1 MCWFPIVCQ
10 ISSRKSRGIREG
22 KSSSRDLTNFLSQD
36 YHAIK
41 KQHLFTLKEHPMTES
56 TAGNGTVF
64 HTHRLPNGL
73 QIVAQPM
80 PDFESVAVSYYVRTG
95 SRDEPD
101 PSIAG
106 VSHFLEHMVFKGTK
120 TLDWQDITLAF
131 NKIGA
136 ELNAFTSQEAT
147 VYFARVLGEYLERAV
162 ELLSDMM
169 YPRLAESDF
178 ETEKEVIVNEI
189 ARSEDQPYNLA
200 YRRMMQTYFGDYP
213 LGHDVLGTRESIRG
227 MRVEQMRDY
236 WQRRYAANNLILS
249 IAGNFDWEHIV
260 RLAEKYST
268 GWRTGDASRHV
279 EPYEPAHAVNDIIVD
294 KKLKQQIMII
304 AMPAVDV
311 KDPDYYAASLGGSI
325 LGDSDGSRL
334 YWNIYQKGLAES
346 ASAGIWAM
354 EGTGI
359 LLMEANSTPEEAPR
373 VLTLLHAE
381 LDSLLEDGVHE
392 DELRRAKDKWISSLV
407 LSSES
412 TFTRMRSL
420 ASDWMTEGRLISV
433 DEEVERIE
441 KVTIDDVIRSLR
453 RFPMREKQVLT
464 ALGPLGEQELLA

>member
-1 MCWFPIVCQ
+1 
-10 ISSRKSRGIREG
+10 
-22 KSSSRDLTNFLSQD
+22 
-36 YHAIK
+36 
-41 KQHLFTLKEHPMTES
+41 MT
-56 TAGNGTVF
+56 TANNGTVF
-64 HTHRLPNGL
+64 HTHQLNNGL

-101 PSIAG
+101 PGIAG
-106 VSHFLEHMVFKGTK
+106 ISHFLEHMVFKGTK
-120 TLDWQDITLAF
+120 TLDWQQITLEF

-136 ELNAFTSQEAT
+136 ELNAYTSHEAT
-147 VYFARVLGEYLERAV
+147 VYHARILGEYLGRAV

-169 YPRLAESDF
+169 YPRLQESDF

-200 YRRMMQTYFGDYP
+200 FRRMAQTYFGDHP
-213 LGHDVLGTRESIRG
+213 LGHDVLGTRESIRN
-227 MRVEQMRDY
+227 MRIEQMRDY
-236 WQRRYAANNLILS
+236 WNHRYAANNLILAV
-249 IAGNFDWEHIV
+249 AGNFDWEQV
-260 RLAEKYST
+260 VGLAERYSND
-268 GWRTGDASRHV
+268 WRTGDTGRNV
-279 EPYEPAHAVNDIIVD
+279 EPYQPPHAINDVILD

-304 AMPAVDV
+304 AMPTVDL
-311 KDPDYYAASLGGSI
+311 KDPDYYAAALGGSV

-334 YWNIYQKGLAES
+334 YWNIHQKGLAES
-346 ASAGIWAM
+346 ASAGIWSM

-359 LLMEANSTPEEAPR
+359 MLMEANSTPEEAPHVLKLLR
-373 VLTLLHAE
+373 VE

-412 TFTRMRSL
+412 TFARMRAL
-420 ASDWMTEGRLISV
+420 ASDWVTEGRLISV

-441 KVTIDDVIRSLR
+441 KVTSEDVMRALH

-464 ALGPLGEQELLA
+464 ALGPLSEEELLS

>member
-1 MCWFPIVCQ
+1 
-10 ISSRKSRGIREG
+10 
-22 KSSSRDLTNFLSQD
+22 
-36 YHAIK
+36 
-41 KQHLFTLKEHPMTES
+41 MTQS
-56 TAGNGTVF
+56 TANGTLF
-64 HTHRLPNGL
+64 HTHRLSNGL
-73 QIVAQPM
+73 QIVGQPM

-95 SRDEPD
+95 SRDEPE
-101 PSIAG
+101 PTIAG

-120 TLDWQDITLAF
+120 TLDWQQITLEF

-136 ELNAFTSQEAT
+136 ELNAFTSHEAT
-147 VYFARVLGEYLERAV
+147 VYHARVLGEYLERAL

-178 ETEKEVIVNEI
+178 ETEKEVIINEI

-200 YRRMMQTYFGDYP
+200 YRRMMQTYFDTHP
-213 LGHDVLGTRESIRG
+213 LGHDVLGSRESIRN
-227 MRVEQMRDY
+227 MRIEQMRDY

-249 IAGNFDWEHIV
+249 IAGNFDWDHIIH
-260 RLAEKYST
+260 LAEQHCSNWRNGDT
-268 GWRTGDASRHV
+268 GRNIER
-279 EPYEPAHAVNDIIVD
+279 YEPAQSTHQIIVD

-311 KDPDYYAASLGGSI
+311 QDPDYYAAALGGSI
-325 LGDSDGSRL
+325 LGDGDGSRL

-346 ASAGIWAM
+346 AGAGIWAM

-359 LLMEANSTPEEAPR
+359 LLMDANTTPQEAPK
-373 VLTLLHAE
+373 VLKLLNAE

-412 TFTRMRSL
+412 TFSRMRAL
-420 ASDWMTEGRLISV
+420 ASDWVTEGRLVSI
-433 DEEVERIE
+433 DEEVERVE
-441 KVTIDDVIRSLR
+441 KVTTNDIMRALR
-453 RFPMREKQVLT
+453 RFPMRDKQIIT
-464 ALGPLGEQELLA
+464 ALGPLSEEELLV

>member
-1 MCWFPIVCQ
+1 
-10 ISSRKSRGIREG
+10 
-22 KSSSRDLTNFLSQD
+22 
-36 YHAIK
+36 
-41 KQHLFTLKEHPMTES
+41 MTES
-56 TAGNGTVF
+56 TVNGTVF
-64 HTHRLPNGL
+64 HTYRLPNGL

-80 PDFESVAVSYYVRTG
+80 PDFESVAVSFYVRTG

-106 VSHFLEHMVFKGTK
+106 VSHFLEHMAFKGTK
-120 TLDWQDITLAF
+120 TLDWQDITLEF

-147 VYFARVLGEYLERAV
+147 VFFARVLGEYVERAV

-178 ETEKEVIVNEI
+178 ETEKEVIINEI

-200 YRRMMQTYFGDYP
+200 YRRMMQNYFGSYP
-213 LGHDVLGTRESIRG
+213 LGHDVLGTRDSIRS
-227 MRVEQMRDY
+227 MRIEQMRDY
-236 WQRRYAANNLILS
+236 WNRRYAANNLILAV
-249 IAGNFDWEHIV
+249 AGNFDWEHIV
-260 RLAEKYST
+260 RLAEKYCSS
-268 GWRTGDASRHV
+268 WRTGDAGRNV
-279 EPYEPAHAVNDIIVD
+279 EPYEPARAINDITVD
-294 KKLKQQIMII
+294 EKLKQQIMII
-304 AMPAVDV
+304 SMPAVDV
-311 KDPDYYAASLGGSI
+311 QDPDYYAASLGCSI

-346 ASAGIWAM
+346 ASAGIIAM
-354 EGTGI
+354 EGTGMMI
-359 LLMEANSTPEEAPR
+359 LEANSTPQEAPR
-373 VLTLLHAE
+373 VLKLLRAE

-412 TFTRMRSL
+412 TFFRMRSL
-420 ASDWMTEGRLISV
+420 ASDWVTEGRLLSV

-441 KVTIDDVIRSLR
+441 KVTKEDVIRSLR

-464 ALGPLGEQELLA
+464 TLGPLSEQELLASDTP

>member
-1 MCWFPIVCQ
+1 
-10 ISSRKSRGIREG
+10 
-22 KSSSRDLTNFLSQD
+22 
-36 YHAIK
+36 
-41 KQHLFTLKEHPMTES
+41 MTES
-56 TAGNGTVF
+56 TVNGTVF

-80 PDFESVAVSYYVRTG
+80 PDFESVAVSFYVRTG

-106 VSHFLEHMVFKGTK
+106 VSHFLEHMAFKGTK
-120 TLDWQDITLAF
+120 TLDWQDITLEF

-147 VYFARVLGEYLERAV
+147 VFFARVLGEYVERAV

-178 ETEKEVIVNEI
+178 ETEKEVIINEI

-200 YRRMMQTYFGDYP
+200 YRRMMQNYFGSYP
-213 LGHDVLGTRESIRG
+213 LGHDVLGTRDSIRN
-227 MRVEQMRDY
+227 MRIEQMRDY
-236 WQRRYAANNLILS
+236 WNRRYAANNLILAV
-249 IAGNFDWEHIV
+249 AGNFDWEHIV
-260 RLAEKYST
+260 RLAEKYCSS
-268 GWRTGDASRHV
+268 WRTGDAGRNV
-279 EPYEPAHAVNDIIVD
+279 EPYEPARAINDITVD
-294 KKLKQQIMII
+294 EKLKQQIMII
-304 AMPAVDV
+304 SMPAVDV
-311 KDPDYYAASLGGSI
+311 QDPDYYAASLGGSI

-346 ASAGIWAM
+346 ASAGIIAM
-354 EGTGI
+354 EGTGMMI
-359 LLMEANSTPEEAPR
+359 LEANSTPQEAPR
-373 VLTLLHAE
+373 VLKLLRAE

-412 TFTRMRSL
+412 TFFRMRSL
-420 ASDWMTEGRLISV
+420 ASDWVTEGRLLSV

-441 KVTIDDVIRSLR
+441 KVTKEDVIRSLR

-464 ALGPLGEQELLA
+464 TLGPLSEQELLASDTP

>member
-1 MCWFPIVCQ
+1 
-10 ISSRKSRGIREG
+10 
-22 KSSSRDLTNFLSQD
+22 
-36 YHAIK
+36 
-41 KQHLFTLKEHPMTES
+41 MTES
-56 TAGNGTVF
+56 TANGTVF
-64 HTHRLPNGL
+64 HTHQLDNGL

-80 PDFESVAVSYYVRTG
+80 PDFESVAVSFFVRTG

-106 VSHFLEHMVFKGTK
+106 VSHFLEHMVFKGTR
-120 TLDWQDITLAF
+120 TLDWQQITLEF

-136 ELNAFTSQEAT
+136 ELNAFTSHEAT

-200 YRRMMQTYFGDYP
+200 YRRMVQTYFGSHP

-249 IAGNFDWEHIV
+249 IAGNFAWDHIV
-260 RLAEKYST
+260 RLVERYCS
-268 GWRTGDASRHV
+268 GWRTGDAGRDV
-279 EPYEPAHAVNDIIVD
+279 EHYEPAQPINQVTVD
-294 KKLKQQIMII
+294 EKLKQQIII
-304 AMPAVDV
+304 LAMPSVGVQDA
-311 KDPDYYAASLGGSI
+311 DYYAAMLGGSVF
-325 LGDSDGSRL
+325 GDSDGSRL

-346 ASAGIWAM
+346 ASAGIWAL
-354 EGTGI
+354 EGTGMMI
-359 LLMEANSTPEEAPR
+359 MDANTTPEEAPR
-373 VLTLLHAE
+373 VLKLLRAE
-381 LDSLLEDGVHE
+381 LDSLLDDGVYE

-412 TFTRMRSL
+412 TFSRMRAL
-420 ASDWMTEGRLISV
+420 ASDWVTEGRLISI
-433 DEEVERIE
+433 DEEVERVE
-441 KVTIDDVIRSLR
+441 KVTTEDVMRALR
-453 RFPMREKQVLT
+453 RFPMRDKQVLT
-464 ALGPLGEQELLA
+464 TLGPLSEQQLLA